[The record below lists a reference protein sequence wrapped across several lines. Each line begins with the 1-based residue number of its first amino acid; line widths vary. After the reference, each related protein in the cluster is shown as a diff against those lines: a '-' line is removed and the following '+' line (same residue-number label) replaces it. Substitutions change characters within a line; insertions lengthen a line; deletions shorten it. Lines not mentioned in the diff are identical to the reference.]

1 VGSYFSEQKTFNIW
15 QKLIYKITKI
25 ETEMQNV
32 QEVFNKIREMKK
44 EQKDLRDMY
53 KDALV
58 QADEYEEIVEE
69 IKTLREK
76 KKQIETRIQAE
87 LGRAWEKFDDLKRE
101 VETEKEMLND
111 IALTTLMKGE
121 TVEVKDEFDNAYEPV
136 WKVNFKKANGGTTT
150 GE

>member
-1 VGSYFSEQKTFNIW
+1 
-15 QKLIYKITKI
+15 
-25 ETEMQNV
+25 MQNV

-44 EQKDLRDMY
+44 EQKDFRDMY
-53 KDALV
+53 KDALA
-58 QADEYEEIVEE
+58 QADEYEELVEE
-69 IKTLREK
+69 IATRREK

-121 TVEVKDEFDNAYEPV
+121 TVEVKDEYDNPYEPA

-150 GE
+150 GK

>member
-1 VGSYFSEQKTFNIW
+1 
-15 QKLIYKITKI
+15 
-25 ETEMQNV
+25 MQNV
-32 QEVFNKIREMKK
+32 QEVFNHIREMKK

-58 QADEYEEIVEE
+58 QADEYEEVVEE
-69 IKTLREK
+69 ITKLREK
-76 KKQIETRIQAE
+76 KQQIEARIQAE

-121 TVEVKDEFDNAYEPV
+121 TVEVKDEFDNPYEPT

-150 GE
+150 GK

>member
-1 VGSYFSEQKTFNIW
+1 
-15 QKLIYKITKI
+15 
-25 ETEMQNV
+25 MQNA

-58 QADEYEEIVEE
+58 QADEYEELVEE
-69 IKTLREK
+69 INNLREK

-101 VETEKEMLND
+101 VETEKIMLND

-121 TVEVKDEFDNAYEPV
+121 TVEVKDEYDNPYEPT

-150 GE
+150 GN

>member
-1 VGSYFSEQKTFNIW
+1 
-15 QKLIYKITKI
+15 
-25 ETEMQNV
+25 MQNV
-32 QEVFNKIREMKK
+32 QEVFNHIREMKK

-69 IKTLREK
+69 IKVLREK
-76 KKQIETRIQAE
+76 KQQIEARIQAE

-121 TVEVKDEFDNAYEPV
+121 TVEVKDEFDNPYEPT

-150 GE
+150 GK

>member
-1 VGSYFSEQKTFNIW
+1 
-15 QKLIYKITKI
+15 
-25 ETEMQNV
+25 MQNA

-53 KDALV
+53 KDALA
-58 QADEYEEIVEE
+58 QADEYEELIEE
-69 IKTLREK
+69 ITTLREK

-121 TVEVKDEFDNAYEPV
+121 TVEVKDEFDNAYEPT

-150 GE
+150 GN

>member
-1 VGSYFSEQKTFNIW
+1 
-15 QKLIYKITKI
+15 
-25 ETEMQNV
+25 MQNV
-32 QEVFNKIREMKK
+32 QEVFNHIREMKK

-58 QADEYEEIVEE
+58 QADEYEEVVEE
-69 IKTLREK
+69 IAKLREK
-76 KKQIETRIQAE
+76 KQQIEARIQAE

-121 TVEVKDEFDNAYEPV
+121 TVEVKDEFDNPYEPT

-150 GE
+150 GK

>member
-1 VGSYFSEQKTFNIW
+1 
-15 QKLIYKITKI
+15 
-25 ETEMQNV
+25 MQNI
-32 QEVFNKIREMKK
+32 QEVFSKIREMKK

-53 KDALV
+53 KDALA

-69 IKTLREK
+69 IKALREK

-121 TVEVKDEFDNAYEPV
+121 TVEVKDEFENAYEPT

-150 GE
+150 GK